1 MDIIVAVLFTP
12 RQQELLLRIH
22 VIFETW
28 RKMPTKNDENIILCI
43 NTCKIKTVCHFDAR
57 KIYQRLKKTN
67 KKSLEHCTH
76 AKLFNGKNKKTYN
89 IMIVVIYVQCEVKL
103 MENFS

>member
-57 KIYQRLKKTN
+57 KIYQRLNKTN
-67 KKSLEHCTH
+67 KKSLEHLHTR
-76 AKLFNGKNKKTYN
+76 KTFQWQKQKN
-89 IMIVVIYVQCEVKL
+89 I
-103 MENFS
+103 